1 VSTDQRIANRW
12 IIVGGALLLQL
23 CLGILYSWSVF
34 VKPVQALLGIKTA
47 SDVQLTFTIAVV
59 FFALAMIPA
68 GRLQDRYGPRIIG
81 MIGAGLLGIAF
92 LLTSFLSK
100 DLGLPYVYLTYGVL
114 GGIGMGFGYVTP
126 IAACVKW
133 FPDKRGLV
141 TGLAVAG
148 FGFSSV
154 IFGRVAPTLIKT
166 YGIKQTFTIL
176 GVVLLVAGLIGA
188 GILRNPPVGYK
199 PAGWAPP
206 ARVTASG
213 AAARLEF
220 DWRHMIRTNQF
231 YLLFA
236 MYALG
241 ASAGLLL
248 ISVAS
253 PFATKDLKIDAE
265 TAGWG
270 VAAIG
275 VFNGA
280 GRIIVGWISDALGR
294 VQTMRLDFIV
304 AAVAMLLLYPV
315 SKAGGFAAMVFM
327 FGIVALTYGALL
339 AMFPATTADFW
350 GTKNLGINYSLVFL
364 AWGLA
369 GVIGPQAG
377 ARFLDIF
384 GNYYT
389 GFITA
394 AVLAAI
400 AFGLT
405 FVTKKPTEKELE
417 AAVAGAQPALV
428 R

>member
-1 VSTDQRIANRW
+1 MSTDQRLVNRW
-12 IIVGGALLLQL
+12 VIVGGALLLQL

-34 VKPVQALLGIKTA
+34 VKPVQTALGIKTA

-81 MIGAGLLGIAF
+81 MIGAGLLGVAF
-92 LLTSFLSK
+92 LLTAFFTK
-100 DLGLPYVYLTYGVL
+100 ELGLPYIYLTYGVL

-126 IAACVKW
+126 IGACVKW

-166 YGIKQTFTIL
+166 YGVKQTFTIL
-176 GVVLLVAGLIGA
+176 GVILLVAGLTGA
-188 GILRNPPVGYK
+188 AILRNPPAGYK
-199 PAGWAPP
+199 PAGWNPP
-206 ARVTASG
+206 ARVTATG
-213 AAARLEF
+213 ATARTEF
-220 DWRHMIRTNQF
+220 NWRDMIRTNQF
-231 YLLFA
+231 YMLFV
-236 MYALG
+236 MYAF
-241 ASAGLLL
+241 ATSAGLLL

-253 PFATKDLKIDAE
+253 PFATKELKIDAE

-280 GRIIVGWISDALGR
+280 GRILVGWISDALGR
-294 VQTMRLDFIV
+294 LQTMRLDFIV
-304 AAVAMLLLYPV
+304 AAAAMLLLYPV
-315 SKAGGFAAMVFM
+315 SKAGGFLAMVVL
-327 FGIVALTYGALL
+327 FGVVALTYGACL

-350 GTKNLGINYSLVFL
+350 GTKNVGINYSLVFL
-364 AWGLA
+364 AWGVA

-394 AVLAAI
+394 AVLATI
-400 AFGLT
+400 AFGIT
-405 FVTKKPTEKELE
+405 FVAKKPAEKALE
-417 AAVAGAQPALV
+417 AVPAAQPAPV

>member
-1 VSTDQRIANRW
+1 VSTDQRLVNRW
-12 IIVGGALLLQL
+12 VIVGGALLLQL

-34 VKPVQALLGIKTA
+34 VAPVKKLLGIKNTA
-47 SDVQLTFTIAVV
+47 DVQLTFTIAVV
-59 FFALAMIPA
+59 FFALAMVVA

-81 MIGAGLLGIAF
+81 MFGAGLLGVAF

-148 FGFSSV
+148 FGFSAV
-154 IFGRVAPTLIKT
+154 VFGRVAPTLIKT
-166 YGIKQTFTIL
+166 FVIL

-188 GILRNPPVGYK
+188 GILRNPPAGYK
-199 PAGWAPP
+199 PAGWTPP
-206 ARVTASG
+206 AKVTTAGAS
-213 AAARLEF
+213 ARIEYG
-220 DWRHMIRTNQF
+220 WREMIRTNQF
-231 YLLFA
+231 YLLVI
-236 MYALG
+236 MYALA

-270 VAAIG
+270 VAVIG

-280 GRIIVGWISDALGR
+280 GRILVGWISDALGR
-294 VQTMRLDFIV
+294 IQTMRLDFLV
-304 AAVAMLLLYPV
+304 AAAAMLLLYPV
-315 SKAGGFAAMVFM
+315 SKAGGFVAMVFM
-327 FGIVALTYGALL
+327 FGIVALTYGAIL

-350 GTKNLGINYSLVFL
+350 GSKNLGINYGLVFL
-364 AWGLA
+364 AWGVA

-394 AVLAAI
+394 AVLATI

-405 FVTKKPTEKELE
+405 FVTKKPAEKALE
-417 AAVAGAQPALV
+417 VAPAARPAPAH
-428 R
+428 

>member
-1 VSTDQRIANRW
+1 
-12 IIVGGALLLQL
+12 
-23 CLGILYSWSVF
+23 
-34 VKPVQALLGIKTA
+34 
-47 SDVQLTFTIAVV
+47 
-59 FFALAMIPA
+59 
-68 GRLQDRYGPRIIG
+68 
-81 MIGAGLLGIAF
+81 
-92 LLTSFLSK
+92 
-100 DLGLPYVYLTYGVL
+100 
-114 GGIGMGFGYVTP
+114 
-126 IAACVKW
+126 
-133 FPDKRGLV
+133 LV

-176 GVVLLVAGLIGA
+176 GVILLVAGLIGA
-188 GILRNPPVGYK
+188 GLLRNPPVGYK
-199 PAGWAPP
+199 PAGWTPP
-206 ARVTASG
+206 TRVTASG

-417 AAVAGAQPALV
+417 AAVASAQPSMV